1 MAALVD
7 LGIDVNAKNEDGLTA
22 PDYPLGR
29 GYVPFQQLAQAPR
42 RHLADLLRSWGMQGG
57 TRQDAE
63 LAAAGRCSQ
72 HCRRHCRLR
81 RGHLACGS
89 LRTLMRKRR

>member
-42 RHLADLLRSWGMQGG
+42 KHLADLLRSWG
-57 TRQDAE
+57 TKVE
-63 LAAAGRCSQ
+63 LDKTPNWPPQAAAVSTVVGTAVYDAVIWPVDPF
-72 HCRRHCRLR
+72 
-81 RGHLACGS
+81 GP
-89 LRTLMRKRR
+89 